1 MKKKKILFVTTRL
14 IYPVND
20 GRKVVLYNY
29 CKGLSVQL
37 QNEVSLFTFADDEEK
52 SIKQPD
58 FIKNIYY
65 GNLPGKAEKLKNI
78 LIKSFILRKWP
89 FQVSVYYS
97 KSAKEKL
104 LKVVEK
110 YKPDIV
116 ICDMAR
122 TAEYL
127 KDLDDKKYVK
137 ILDMDDM
144 LSKRYKRQAE
154 SLINGSDAI
163 GAYSKKLPKF
173 LRKFTNI
180 SFLMKYVLNKES
192 KLLEKYEVEAS
203 KYYKDIVFV
212 SPIEAEEFNKKLGVN
227 KSRTITIG
235 VDYDYFSE
243 DLANIKCENKI
254 VYLGNMNVAHNK
266 DAVSNFVDNIFPHVL
281 DKKPDTVLKIVGKCS
296 DDYKD
301 QFKNNKNIQVT
312 GEVSDIRK
320 EVSECAVSVAPLKYG
335 TGIKTKILETMA
347 MGVPVV
353 TNSIGNEGLAL
364 ESHKHIIVEDDNKK
378 MAREIVYLLSNAH
391 MREELSK
398 KSKKYIKEN
407 HKWENIMKEFEKIL

>member
-29 CKGLSVQL
+29 CKGLSLQL

-78 LIKSFILRKWP
+78 LFKSFILRKWP
-89 FQVSVYYS
+89 LQVSVYYS
-97 KSAKEKL
+97 KSAKKEL

-144 LSKRYKRQAE
+144 LSKRYRRQAE

-163 GAYSKKLPKF
+163 GAYSKKLPEF

-227 KSRTITIG
+227 KSRTVTIG

-243 DLANIKCENKI
+243 DLAKTKCENKI

-266 DAVSNFVDNIFPHVL
+266 DAVSNFVDNIFPYIL
-281 DKKPDTVLKIVGKCS
+281 DKKPDTILKVVGKCS
-296 DDYKD
+296 DDYRD

-312 GEVSDIRK
+312 GEVDDIRK

-378 MAREIVYLLSNAH
+378 MANEIVELLSNAH
-391 MREELSK
+391 MREQLSK
-398 KSKKYIKEN
+398 ESKKYIKDN
-407 HKWENIMKEFEKIL
+407 HKWENIMKEFDKIL

>member
-1 MKKKKILFVTTRL
+1 M
-14 IYPVND
+14 
-20 GRKVVLYNY
+20 
-29 CKGLSVQL
+29 QL

-65 GNLPGKAEKLKNI
+65 GSLPGKAEKLKN
-78 LIKSFILRKWP
+78 LLFKSFILRKWP
-89 FQVSVYYS
+89 LQVSVYYS
-97 KSAKEKL
+97 KSAKNKL
-104 LKVVEK
+104 LKVVEE
-110 YKPDIV
+110 YNPHIV

-127 KDLDDKKYVK
+127 KDIDNKKYIK

-173 LRKFTNI
+173 FRRFTSL

-192 KLLEKYEVEAS
+192 KLLQKYEVEVS

-212 SPIEAEEFNKKLGVN
+212 SPLEAEEFNKKLGVN
-227 KSRTITIG
+227 KSRTVTIG

-243 DLANIKCENKI
+243 DLAKSKCNNKI

-266 DAVSNFVDNIFPHVL
+266 DAVSNFIDNIFPYVL
-281 DKKPDTVLKIVGKCS
+281 DKKPDTVFKIVGKCS
-296 DDYKD
+296 DDYRD
-301 QFKNNKNIQVT
+301 QFKKHKIFTLQVKFL
-312 GEVSDIRK
+312 I
-320 EVSECAVSVAPLKYG
+320 
-335 TGIKTKILETMA
+335 
-347 MGVPVV
+347 
-353 TNSIGNEGLAL
+353 
-364 ESHKHIIVEDDNKK
+364 
-378 MAREIVYLLSNAH
+378 
-391 MREELSK
+391 
-398 KSKKYIKEN
+398 
-407 HKWENIMKEFEKIL
+407 